1 MSDSTQ
7 GAAQANRNISII
19 ALLTAI
25 GTGIAASG
33 VQILIFTLIKNRLVR
48 IYQPKTYLVPER
60 QRTAPPPRSPFGWL
74 VSIFTYKDKEI
85 INKCGL
91 DAYFFLRYL
100 QTQLII
106 FVPLACLLLPILLPL
121 NYIGGRGTAKADP
134 LDGNGA
140 DPDVPGGLDKLAWG
154 NISPKQTHRYWAHLV
169 LAIVVVIWVCY
180 VFFAE
185 LRVYIRVRQDYLT
198 SAEHRL
204 RASATTVLVTA
215 IPDKWLTIEALSGLY
230 DVFPGGI
237 RNIWIN
243 RNYDALLEKVRRREG
258 IVAMLEAAETSLIR
272 KCNKAH
278 LKQVEKEEKAMQR
291 KTGHQDTKE
300 ERARRAKNAEET
312 AAQIARGEGVT
323 SGDINQVVHSVEDAI
338 EEDNRR
344 KSRVVDKQTAMGG
357 LAAMGKQFGRGLGLV
372 GKAGETLVEGTKNV
386 GGTIVGGAKTAGKG
400 FEGQIDST
408 NGFVRIDRDPL
419 SPDMRQERS
428 RSRNNSNSSQTH
440 FADAE
445 PVETQINMPP
455 RDVSFGQSP
464 DTPRGFGE
472 HRGVK
477 GPELDNIPYRFG
489 GGDGSNDS
497 DEMKNSWWKFWKGPS
512 GGFAS
517 PMPHGF
523 ERDEYIQKKNFGQ
536 MVASGGQQIIA
547 PVKTLFTNNEGPQH
561 EYPPHVDPDYV
572 EDEESALW
580 AKYIKKK
587 DRNTHR
593 LPRFGIGILP
603 YIFPW
608 VNTKVDTIYW
618 CREEL
623 ARLNVE
629 IEYDQDHSEDYPK
642 MNSAFIQFNHQIAAH
657 MAVQAVSHHIPKHMA
672 PRMVE
677 VSPTDVIWDNMSI
690 KWWEAWLRTFFIFA
704 AVAGMCILW
713 AIPVSATALLG
724 NIPELIRQYHWLS
737 FLRGAET
744 ALKAVAGILP
754 AVVLALLMI
763 LPPLV
768 FYNFATLQGNQT
780 GKMREL
786 SVQNY
791 YFFFLFVQVFLV
803 VSIASGTFATL
814 ASIADV
820 TSIPGLLAQNLPK
833 ASNYFFSYM
842 IIQALS
848 TSAGSLLQVGTLI
861 MWILMPK
868 LFDNTARQKWKR
880 NTTLST
886 VHWGTYFPTYT
897 NFACIAIIY
906 STVAPLIMVF
916 AIITFTV
923 LWLANRYCML
933 YVFRHTEDTG
943 GLLYPR
949 AINQNFIGLYV
960 MELCLIGL
968 FFLVRDDKNNAA
980 CFPQAIIMIVVMALT
995 ALFQFLLNQS
1005 FGPLYEHL
1013 AITLEDEAV
1022 LRDEAFERAQAAR
1035 LMESDHDDSDSDHH
1049 DDGAA
1054 RNPRVPDTPVSHDD
1068 DIELRKLR
1076 TSQSAKSGNGN
1087 GGTFNPLNPLRTGA
1101 TWATRG
1107 ARTLGAAT
1115 FGELDTSH
1123 ARRRRRKDVE
1133 AQQLMGEAL
1142 FGGYNDEIEDL
1153 TPDERDALV
1162 RVAFQHEALRAKRP
1176 NVWVPR
1182 DGLGVSDEEVRRTE
1196 RVGMGNVWIT
1206 NRGTALDGKGRV
1218 MYGRNPPD
1226 FEEKP
1231 KSRTETTKTKTKPT
1245 KNEN

>member
-1 MSDSTQ
+1 MADTPTQ
-7 GAAQANRNISII
+7 GVAQSNRNISII

-60 QRTAPPPRSPFGWL
+60 QRTAPPPRSPFGWM

-134 LDGNGA
+134 LNGSTS
-140 DPDVPGGLDKLAWG
+140 DPDVPGGLDRLAWG
-154 NISPKQTHRYWAHLV
+154 NISPTQTNRYWAHLV

-215 IPDKWLTIEALSGLY
+215 IPDKWLTVEALGGLY

-258 IVAMLEAAETSLIR
+258 IVSMLEAAETSLIR
-272 KCNKAH
+272 KCNKAQ
-278 LKQVEKEEKAMQR
+278 LKQAEKEEKAMQR
-291 KTGHQDTKE
+291 KTGHHDSKE
-300 ERARRAKNAEET
+300 ERARRAKNAED
-312 AAQIARGEGVT
+312 AAAAIARGEGVT
-323 SGDINQVVHSVEDAI
+323 SGDINQVVHTVEDAI
-338 EEDNRR
+338 EEGNRR
-344 KSRVVDKQTAMGG
+344 KSRVVEKQTAMGG

-372 GKAGETLVEGTKNV
+372 GKAGGTIVEGTKNV
-386 GGTIVGGAKTAGKG
+386 GGTIVGGAKNAGKG
-400 FEGQIDST
+400 FEGQIEST
-408 NGFVRIDRDPL
+408 NGFVQIDR
-419 SPDMRQERS
+419 SPDMRLNSSHS
-428 RSRNNSNSSQTH
+428 RSTNNSNSSQTH
-440 FADAE
+440 FAEA
-445 PVETQINMPP
+445 VETQINIPP
-455 RDVSFGQSP
+455 RDVSFGQTP

-489 GGDGSNDS
+489 GGDGTNDS

-517 PMPHGF
+517 PVPHGF
-523 ERDEYIQKKNFGQ
+523 ERDEYIQKRNFGQ
-536 MVASGGQQIIA
+536 MVTSGGQQIIA
-547 PVKTLFTNNEGPQH
+547 PMKTLFTNDEGPQH
-561 EYPPHVDPDYV
+561 EYPPHIDPDYV
-572 EDEESALW
+572 EDEENALW
-580 AKYIKKK
+580 AKYVKKK
-587 DRNTHR
+587 DRSTHR

-623 ARLNVE
+623 ARLNIE
-629 IEYDQDHSEDYPK
+629 IEYDQEHSEDYPK

-677 VSPTDVIWDNMSI
+677 VSPTDVIWGNMSI

-768 FYNFATLQGNQT
+768 FYNLATLQGNQT
-780 GKMREL
+780 GKLREL

-814 ASIADV
+814 AGIADV

-880 NTTLST
+880 NTSLST

-923 LWLANRYCML
+923 LWIANRYCML
-933 YVFRHTEDTG
+933 YVYRHTEDTG

-949 AINQNFIGLYV
+949 AINQTFVGLYV

-968 FFLVRDDKNNAA
+968 FFLVRDAENNTA

-995 ALFQFLLNQS
+995 AIFQFLLNQS

-1035 LMESDHDDSDSDHH
+1035 LLESDHDDDSEDDI

-1054 RNPRVPDTPVSHDD
+1054 RNTRAVPDTPVFHDD

-1076 TSQSAKSGNGN
+1076 TSQSAKSGNG
-1087 GGTFNPLNPLRTGA
+1087 GTFNPLNPLRNGA
-1101 TWATRG
+1101 TWAQRG

-1115 FGELDTSH
+1115 FGDPDTKR

-1176 NVWVPR
+1176 NVWLPR

-1196 RVGMGNVWIT
+1196 RVGRGNIWIT

-1226 FEEKP
+1226 FEEV
-1231 KSRTETTKTKTKPT
+1231 SLIML
-1245 KNEN
+1245 

>member
-1 MSDSTQ
+1 
-7 GAAQANRNISII
+7 
-19 ALLTAI
+19 
-25 GTGIAASG
+25 
-33 VQILIFTLIKNRLVR
+33 
-48 IYQPKTYLVPER
+48 
-60 QRTAPPPRSPFGWL
+60 
-74 VSIFTYKDKEI
+74 
-85 INKCGL
+85 
-91 DAYFFLRYL
+91 
-100 QTQLII
+100 
-106 FVPLACLLLPILLPL
+106 
-121 NYIGGRGTAKADP
+121 
-134 LDGNGA
+134 
-140 DPDVPGGLDKLAWG
+140 
-154 NISPKQTHRYWAHLV
+154 
-169 LAIVVVIWVCY
+169 
-180 VFFAE
+180 
-185 LRVYIRVRQDYLT
+185 
-198 SAEHRL
+198 
-204 RASATTVLVTA
+204 
-215 IPDKWLTIEALSGLY
+215 
-230 DVFPGGI
+230 
-237 RNIWIN
+237 
-243 RNYDALLEKVRRREG
+243 
-258 IVAMLEAAETSLIR
+258 
-272 KCNKAH
+272 
-278 LKQVEKEEKAMQR
+278 
-291 KTGHQDTKE
+291 
-300 ERARRAKNAEET
+300 
-312 AAQIARGEGVT
+312 
-323 SGDINQVVHSVEDAI
+323 
-338 EEDNRR
+338 
-344 KSRVVDKQTAMGG
+344 
-357 LAAMGKQFGRGLGLV
+357 
-372 GKAGETLVEGTKNV
+372 
-386 GGTIVGGAKTAGKG
+386 
-400 FEGQIDST
+400 
-408 NGFVRIDRDPL
+408 
-419 SPDMRQERS
+419 
-428 RSRNNSNSSQTH
+428 
-440 FADAE
+440 
-445 PVETQINMPP
+445 MPP

-523 ERDEYIQKKNFGQ
+523 ERDGYIQKKNFGQ
-536 MVASGGQQIIA
+536 MVTSGGQQIIA

-561 EYPPHVDPDYV
+561 EYPPHIDPDYV

-608 VNTKVDTIYW
+608 VNTK
-618 CREEL
+618 EL
-623 ARLNVE
+623 ARLNLD

-690 KWWEAWLRTFFIFA
+690 KWWESWLRTFFIFA

-943 GLLYPR
+943 GLLDPR
-949 AINQNFIGLYV
+949 ALNQNFIGLYV

-968 FFLVRDDKNNAA
+968 FFLVRDDKDNAA

-1013 AITLEDEAV
+1013 AITLEDEA
-1022 LRDEAFERAQAAR
+1022 
-1035 LMESDHDDSDSDHH
+1035 
-1049 DDGAA
+1049 DG
-1054 RNPRVPDTPVSHDD
+1054 
-1068 DIELRKLR
+1068 
-1076 TSQSAKSGNGN
+1076 
-1087 GGTFNPLNPLRTGA
+1087 
-1101 TWATRG
+1101 
-1107 ARTLGAAT
+1107 
-1115 FGELDTSH
+1115 
-1123 ARRRRRKDVE
+1123 E

-1176 NVWVPR
+1176 NVWVP
-1182 DGLGVSDEEVRRTE
+1182 
-1196 RVGMGNVWIT
+1196 
-1206 NRGTALDGKGRV
+1206 
-1218 MYGRNPPD
+1218 
-1226 FEEKP
+1226 
-1231 KSRTETTKTKTKPT
+1231 
-1245 KNEN
+1245 